1 MTPPGS
7 GGRRRHEARVEADFL
22 SRIEQTAVGVVACA
36 TAAGAVLGGLTWAGG
51 ILGGGL
57 LAAVSYWAIRSSVDA
72 LTGLIGEAAAPATGE
87 AGGGGDGARPVPRV
101 PAWRLAASV
110 LGRHALLAALAYV
123 IIARLRLHPL
133 GVLVGAS
140 AVVLAATREAFR
152 VARPGPRS

>member
-1 MTPPGS
+1 MPPGT
-7 GGRRRHEARVEADFL
+7 GNAARGEGDARFL
-22 SRIEQTAVGVVACA
+22 KRIERTAVLVVLVA
-36 TAAGAVLGGLTWAGG
+36 TAAGAVFGGIDWAGG

-72 LTGLIGEAAAPATGE
+72 LMALTGHAGTG
-87 AGGGGDGARPVPRV
+87 ADGGAVPDTPSARVSSGRIAV
-101 PAWRLAASV
+101 SV
-110 LGRHALLAALAYV
+110 LGRHALLAVLAYV

-152 VARPGPRS
+152 VPRPGPRS

>member
-1 MTPPGS
+1 MPPGT
-7 GGRRRHEARVEADFL
+7 GTAARGAGDARFL
-22 SRIEQTAVGVVACA
+22 KRIERTAVLVVLVA
-36 TAAGAVLGGLTWAGG
+36 TAAGAVFGGIDWAGG

-72 LTGLIGEAAAPATGE
+72 LMALTGHSADAGADGGAAPDTPS
-87 AGGGGDGARPVPRV
+87 ARVSSGRIAV
-101 PAWRLAASV
+101 SV
-110 LGRHALLAALAYV
+110 LGRHALLAVLAYV

-152 VARPGPRS
+152 VPRPGPRS